1 MQARKENNVQGIDVS
16 RYQGKIDWLQ
26 VKADKREFVFIKATE
41 GQTYTDPNFTANV
54 KGALSAGLLVGT
66 YHFLKATTAAVAKAE
81 AAHYA
86 KSLEGVGGAKYFGLP
101 PAMDYENNPSGIS
114 KTQINAVAKAFLT
127 ELERLTGVKPIIYT
141 GNSFAGNFDT
151 SLSGYDLWI
160 ARYSNTKVPDDQPAW
175 KTWDIWQY
183 SEAGKVPG
191 INGNVDLNEFNGSLS
206 DLKKRYGREQAM
218 SNPFDGYRL
227 TSPFG
232 MRKHPVSG
240 INKFHRGVDLVVTPA
255 DGPIYAFVAGEVLH
269 AQMGVSG
276 SGFGNYGIVVAIKDD
291 KGFLHVYAHLSAAG
305 IKVGQQV
312 KRGQLIGKQGST
324 GISSGAHLH
333 YEVRK
338 AASPQYGYT
347 ATEAGVVEPTKYLI
361 DYYGQTP
368 VKEDKPV
375 TQPVTTRDIN
385 VPSKWAEAAWAEVT
399 ANGYFDG
406 TRPGAQITRE
416 ESAIVTN
423 RLRKNI
429 LALIAGTN
437 GDVKAMDVRLKKI
450 EASQE

>member
-1 MQARKENNVQGIDVS
+1 MQQRKDSNVQGIDVS

-54 KGALSAGLLVGT
+54 KGALSAGLMVGT
-66 YHFLKATTAAVAKAE
+66 YHFLRATSAAAAKAE
-81 AAHYA
+81 AVHYA
-86 KSLEGVGGAKYFGLP
+86 KSLEEIGGAKALQLP
-101 PAMDYENNPSGIS
+101 PVMDYENNPEGIS
-114 KTQINAVAKAFLT
+114 KAQINIVAEAFLT
-127 ELERLTGVKPIIYT
+127 ELERLTGIKPIIYT

-151 SLSGYDLWI
+151 GLSGYDLWI
-160 ARYSNTKVPDDQPAW
+160 ARYSNTRVPDDQPAW
-175 KTWDIWQY
+175 KTWTIWQY
-183 SEAGKVPG
+183 SDSGKVPG
-191 INGNVDLNEFNGSLS
+191 IAGNVDLNEFNGSLA
-206 DLKKRYGREQAM
+206 DIKKRYGREPDM

-255 DGPIYAFVAGEVLH
+255 DGPIYAFVAGEVIH
-269 AQMGVSG
+269 AKMGVSG
-276 SGFGNYGIVVAIKDD
+276 SGFGNYGVTVAIKDS
-291 KGFLHVYAHLSAAG
+291 KGYLHVYAHLSAAG
-305 IKVGQQV
+305 VKVGQQV

-333 YEVRK
+333 YEVRE
-338 AASPQYGYT
+338 AFSPQYGYT
-347 ATEAGVVEPTKYLI
+347 ATEAGVVEPTQYLI
-361 DYYGQTP
+361 NYYGQAP

-375 TQPVTTRDIN
+375 SQRDIN

-406 TRPGAQITRE
+406 TRPGAHITRE
-416 ESAIVTN
+416 ETAVVIN
-423 RLRKNI
+423 RLRKNF
-429 LALIAGTN
+429 LALFATTN
-437 GDVKAMDVRLKKI
+437 GNVTDLDKRLKQI
-450 EASQE
+450 ETEG

>member
-1 MQARKENNVQGIDVS
+1 MQARKAGNVQGIDVS

-26 VKADKREFVFIKATE
+26 VKADKREFVFVKATE
-41 GQTYTDPNFTANV
+41 GQTYTDPNFVANV

-66 YHFLKATTAAVAKAE
+66 YHFLRATSAAAAKAE
-81 AAHYA
+81 AVHYA
-86 KSLEGVGGAKYFGLP
+86 KSLEEIGGAKALQLP
-101 PAMDYENNPSGIS
+101 PVMDYENNPEGIS
-114 KTQINAVAKAFLT
+114 KAQINIVAKAFLL
-127 ELERLTGVKPIIYT
+127 ELERLTGIKPIIYT
-141 GNSFAGNFDT
+141 GNSFASNFDT
-151 SLSGYDLWI
+151 GLSDYDLWI
-160 ARYSNTKVPDDQPAW
+160 ARYSNTRVPDDQPAW
-175 KTWDIWQY
+175 KTWTIWQY
-183 SEAGKVPG
+183 SDSGKVPG
-191 INGNVDLNEFNGSLS
+191 IAGNVDLNEFNGTLA
-206 DLKKRYGREQAM
+206 DLKKRYGRGQDM
-218 SNPFDGYRL
+218 SNPFEGYRL

-255 DGPIYAFVAGEVLH
+255 DGPIYAFVTGEVMH
-269 AQMGVSG
+269 AKMGVSG

-291 KGFLHVYAHLSAAG
+291 KGYLHVYAHLSVAG
-305 IKVGQQV
+305 VKVGQQV

-347 ATEAGVVEPTKYLI
+347 ATEAGVVEPTQYLI
-361 DYYGQTP
+361 NYYGQT

-375 TQPVTTRDIN
+375 TQERDIN

-406 TRPGAQITRE
+406 TRPGVTMTRE
-416 ESAIVTN
+416 EVAVVFN
-423 RLRKNI
+423 RFRKNI
-429 LALIAGTN
+429 LKLLKVLNENIADLDDRIKG
-437 GDVKAMDVRLKKI
+437 I
-450 EASQE
+450 EKGKE

>member
-1 MQARKENNVQGIDVS
+1 MQQRNEGNIQGIDVS

-41 GQTYTDPNFTANV
+41 GQTYTDPKFAANV

-66 YHFLKATTAAVAKAE
+66 YHFLRATSAEVAKAE

-86 KSLEGVGGAKYFGLP
+86 KSLEAVGGVKALQLP
-101 PAMDYENNPSGIS
+101 PVMDYENNPGGIS
-114 KTQINAVAKAFLT
+114 KAQINIVAKAFLT

-151 SLSGYDLWI
+151 GLSGYDLWI

-183 SEAGKVPG
+183 SDSGKVPG
-191 INGNVDLNEFNGSLS
+191 ITGSVDLNEFNGSLA
-206 DLKKRYGREQAM
+206 DLKKRYGKEQDM
-218 SNPFDGYRL
+218 SNPFDGYRI

-240 INKFHRGVDLVVTPA
+240 VNKFHRGVDLVVSPA
-255 DGPIYAFVAGEVLH
+255 DGPIYAFVAGEVMH
-269 AQMGVSG
+269 AKMGVSG

-291 KGFLHVYAHLSAAG
+291 KGYLHVYAHLSAAG
-305 IKVGQQV
+305 VKVGQQV

-338 AASPQYGYT
+338 ACTPQYGYT
-347 ATEAGVVEPTKYLI
+347 TTEAGVVEPTQYLI
-361 DYYGQTP
+361 NYYGLKP
-368 VKEDKPV
+368 NKEDKPV
-375 TQPVTTRDIN
+375 TVRDIN
-385 VPSKWAEAAWAEVT
+385 LVSAWAEASWKEAQ

-406 TRPGAQITRE
+406 SRPGAPITRE
-416 ESAIVTN
+416 ESAIVIN
-423 RLRKNI
+423 RLRRNF
-429 LALIAGTN
+429 LALIAGVN
-437 GDVKAMDVRLKKI
+437 GDVKDLDERLQKI
-450 EASQE
+450 EAEG